1 MKIKKAFCIKK
12 RIKKKVNITLINASN
27 MKTSNTKNMI
37 HKFNKFTLIKV

>member
-12 RIKKKVNITLINASN
+12 RIKKKVYITLRKDSD